1 MASLARSLVDTIVK
15 SSASEATKLAAAN
28 DVQAAL
34 GLGGDWTIGKV
45 IYTVFGNLASKPA
58 NDPVWAGTAKQFANQ
73 VAVAKYY
80 TETLKGDA
88 TQLAILQSVVAR
100 TSDKSDVSSAAALAA
115 LALNN
120 EAGRIQDG
128 YISNATVFADADGD
142 GVLDPGEISTTS
154 DGDGNFK
161 LTGAI
166 GNLVATGG
174 TDISTN
180 LPHTTVLKAP
190 AGATIVNPL
199 TTLVSAV
206 AETGVS
212 VAQAQAQVAE
222 KLGLP
227 ATVTLTSFDPLQVAG
242 SATSTAA
249 EKAAAVSVYR
259 ASALVANVL
268 TQTAAAV
275 AGASTTVK
283 NADAANAAAASIAKL
298 ITTARAPIDLSKADT
313 LKAIL
318 SESAKSTGSEA
329 AVAKVVDQVSA
340 VMASTNAE
348 VVKVQTTGGDV
359 VAALQSV
366 VRAQVVAQGSASV
379 AIANAV
385 KSGEAGTI
393 AASFSGAALA
403 AELNQASVGT
413 IGRGIDAVV
422 IPSVPSG

>member
-1 MASLARSLVDTIVK
+1 MASFDASKQLDMYRFFLVAFDAAPGVTYWGQLKAAVESGLDTKAIVNIFT
-15 SSASEATKLAAAN
+15 TKQQFLSVYPN
-28 DVQAAL
+28 DVQSAL
-34 GLGGDWTIGKV
+34 EAGMSRGDV
-45 IYTVFGNLASKPA
+45 LYTVFGNLAA
-58 NDPVWAGTAKQFANQ
+58 RELDPGKAGYNAADPYLGVAKQFANK

-174 TDISTN
+174 TDTSTN

-249 EKAAAVSVYR
+249 EKAAAVSVYK

-366 VRAQVVAQGSASV
+366 VRAQVVAQGSA
-379 AIANAV
+379 
-385 KSGEAGTI
+385 
-393 AASFSGAALA
+393 
-403 AELNQASVGT
+403 
-413 IGRGIDAVV
+413 
-422 IPSVPSG
+422 

>member
-1 MASLARSLVDTIVK
+1 MASFDASKQLDMYRFFLVAFDAAPGVTYWGQLKAAVESGLDTKAIVNIFTTK
-15 SSASEATKLAAAN
+15 QQFLSVYPNDLSGAAFSKQLIDAVIKNSASQEAKAQAIK
-28 DVQAAL
+28 DVQSAL
-34 GLGGDWTIGKV
+34 EAGMSRGDV
-45 IYTVFGNLASKPA
+45 LYTVFGNLAA
-58 NDPVWAGTAKQFANQ
+58 RELDPGKAGYNAADPYLGVAKQFANK

-80 TETLKGDA
+80 TETLKGYA

-249 EKAAAVSVYR
+249 EKAAAVSVYK

-318 SESAKSTGSEA
+318 SE
-329 AVAKVVDQVSA
+329 
-340 VMASTNAE
+340 
-348 VVKVQTTGGDV
+348 
-359 VAALQSV
+359 
-366 VRAQVVAQGSASV
+366 
-379 AIANAV
+379 
-385 KSGEAGTI
+385 
-393 AASFSGAALA
+393 
-403 AELNQASVGT
+403 
-413 IGRGIDAVV
+413 
-422 IPSVPSG
+422 